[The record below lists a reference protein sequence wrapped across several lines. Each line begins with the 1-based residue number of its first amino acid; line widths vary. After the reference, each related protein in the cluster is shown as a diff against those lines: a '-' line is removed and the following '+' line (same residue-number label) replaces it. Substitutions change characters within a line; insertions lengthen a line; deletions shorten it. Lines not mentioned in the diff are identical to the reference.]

1 MEFRNL
7 NQCKAFINSEAHR
20 LGISPTSAYTTYYAR
35 LLLQRMAEV
44 NYGILVVKGSFSQF
58 VHLKELSRPVLDIDL
73 SSTIDRQVPLE
84 TLYTAIYNSEDEIVT
99 FDINRIPRQTENG
112 IYKMV
117 INAIV
122 RYPND
127 KEMIIPI
134 PIDFKANN
142 PVIFETQ
149 FKGVKPL
156 FKGDKKF
163 YINTP
168 SFEEH
173 IAEKLYIIFHNRRQ
187 DIINTRVKDFYDIYK
202 LHGKDYD
209 PDKFNLYFQA
219 MLLMYGENLQ
229 DLDAEF
235 LNKKFIKRH
244 EGIWSRMQEK
254 YEFTDRSVE
263 LDEAI
268 YYTKAVLKEQ
278 IQRIRSKEN
287 VEEAAKLVRQ
297 KQQKMQK

>member
-7 NQCKAFINSEAHR
+7 NQHKAFINSEAKR
-20 LGISPTSAYTTYYAR
+20 LGISPTSAYTTYYSR
-35 LLLQRMAEV
+35 MLLQRMAEV

-84 TLYTAIYNSEDEIVT
+84 ILYQAIYNSEDDLVS
-99 FDINRIPRQTENG
+99 FDISRLPCQTANG
-112 IYKMV
+112 IYKLV

-122 RYPND
+122 SYPND

-142 PVIFETQ
+142 SVIFETQ
-149 FKGVKPL
+149 FKGVEPL
-156 FKGDKKF
+156 FEGDKKF

-173 IAEKLYIIFHNRRQ
+173 IAEKLYIVAHNKRQ
-187 DIINTRVKDFYDIYK
+187 DVLNTRVKDFYDIYK

-209 PDKFNLYFQA
+209 PDKFSLYFQA
-219 MLLMYGENLQ
+219 MVLMYGDNLY

-244 EGIWSRMQEK
+244 EETWDRMQKK
-254 YEFTDRSVE
+254 YEFTDKSVE

-278 IQRIRSKEN
+278 IQKIRNSEQT
-287 VEEAAKLVRQ
+287 AQAIKLVRQ
-297 KQQKMQK
+297 KQQKM